1 MLIDFKSM
9 LNKLI
14 TPRTGATVVKL
25 TTVSNVGLYVS
36 SRDVESKAIKLHDN
50 SYVFHI
56 QPGDVLLQGNYVRGS
71 KIHTIEDL
79 SELKPNYTIVQLDD
93 GGNFYPLLD
102 IPSNYRRRTVDD
114 SLKNITKV
122 LLSLKN
128 GLDYDALKG
137 IDCNPLC
144 DIRPRVVNSPEAFK
158 KAFVSQ
164 RGLGTIIDKETHKVA
179 MSFNHHTGIV
189 DIVVFTE
196 QDQNIDLAPG
206 ISINVVNGYAKLM
219 FDTEVFQFGPMV
231 LEQITKPFKRD
242 EEASANVTKDAESV
256 KLD

>member
-36 SRDVESKAIKLHDN
+36 SRDAESKAIKLHEN

-71 KIHTIEDL
+71 KIHTVEDL
-79 SELKPNYTIVQLDD
+79 FELKPSYAIVQLDS
-93 GGNFYPLLD
+93 GGSFYPLLD
-102 IPSNYRRRTVDD
+102 IPNNYRRRHIDD

-122 LLSLKN
+122 LLSLIN
-128 GLDYDALKG
+128 GLDYNALEG

-144 DIRPRVVNSPEAFK
+144 DIRTRVVNSPEALK
-158 KAFVSQ
+158 RAV
-164 RGLGTIIDKETHKVA
+164 IDEETHKVA
-179 MSFNHHTGIV
+179 MTSNHHTGVV
-189 DIVVFTE
+189 DIVVFAE

-206 ISINVVNGYAKLM
+206 ISINIVNGHAKLM

>member
-9 LNKLI
+9 LNKLV

-25 TTVSNVGLYVS
+25 TTASNVGLYVS
-36 SRDVESKAIKLHDN
+36 SRDAESKAIKLHDN

-56 QPGDVLLQGNYVRGS
+56 QPGDVILQGNYVRGS
-71 KIHTIEDL
+71 KIHVIEDL
-79 SELKPNYTIVQLDD
+79 SELKPNYDIVQLD
-93 GGNFYPLLD
+93 GSGNFYPLLD
-102 IPSNYRRRTVDD
+102 IPSNYRRRPVDD

-122 LLSLKN
+122 LLSLIN
-128 GLDYDALKG
+128 RLDYNALEG

-144 DIRPRVVNSPEAFK
+144 DVKIRVVNEPEAFK
-158 KAFVSQ
+158 RAAISQ
-164 RGLGTIIDKETHKVA
+164 RGLGAVIDEETHKVA
-179 MSFNHHTGIV
+179 MTSNHYTGIV

-196 QDQNIDLAPG
+196 QVENIDLAPG
-206 ISINVVNGYAKLM
+206 ISINVVNGHAKLM
-219 FDTEVFQFGPMV
+219 FDTEVFQFGRMV

>member
-56 QPGDVLLQGNYVRGS
+56 QPGDVILQGNYVRGS

-79 SELKPNYTIVQLDD
+79 SELKPSYAIVQLDD

-102 IPSNYRRRTVDD
+102 IPNNYRRRPIDD

-128 GLDYDALKG
+128 GLDYDALKY
-137 IDCNPLC
+137 P
-144 DIRPRVVNSPEAFK
+144 
-158 KAFVSQ
+158 
-164 RGLGTIIDKETHKVA
+164 
-179 MSFNHHTGIV
+179 
-189 DIVVFTE
+189 
-196 QDQNIDLAPG
+196 
-206 ISINVVNGYAKLM
+206 
-219 FDTEVFQFGPMV
+219 
-231 LEQITKPFKRD
+231 KP
-242 EEASANVTKDAESV
+242 
-256 KLD
+256 